1 MKFRFCECNFSS
13 EPAGG
18 AVSLC
23 SLGHCST
30 CWFLPHQRLIAFQQ
44 RAALWFLCMKRPS
57 WIIRAEYSGGL
68 LLCGGS
74 AYLLLYEWDRFS
86 FKQSSIL
93 CFPDVTIPLFFFWE
107 AILHPVIHSPS
118 HGHAKWSS
126 PVYFYDLPGP
136 TGFQFISSCP
146 LFVTM
151 FLLQEVFDIF
161 LLLLLF
167 QWGKT
172 RMLSSE
178 ATVEV
183 VLCVCLCVSCFPPT
197 VGMSSVAVCRHSS
210 SVSPFTLSCV
220 LSARDSLRLCP
231 SVCVYVSVSR
241 SSVTNKGFNG
251 VLGSLAF
258 PFSEATWPAIT
269 TLMIVFQSIPFH
281 PIPSRCLFHLSLV
294 VIVWV
299 PSHSILLH
307 HQNHLM

>member
-1 MKFRFCECNFSS
+1 MSQFHCSFFERPFCIPSSTVRHMGMQNGLHQSTSMIYQVQLVSSSFPHALCLWQCFFCRRCLTSFYYYYYFNGAKQECCHQKPLLKSS
-13 EPAGG
+13 CVCVCVCH
-18 AVSLC
+18 VSLP
-23 SLGHCST
+23 L
-30 CWFLPHQRLIAFQQ
+30 
-44 RAALWFLCMKRPS
+44 
-57 WIIRAEYSGGL
+57 
-68 LLCGGS
+68 S
-74 AYLLLYEWDRFS
+74 A
-86 FKQSSIL
+86 
-93 CFPDVTIPLFFFWE
+93 
-107 AILHPVIHSPS
+107 
-118 HGHAKWSS
+118 
-126 PVYFYDLPGP
+126 
-136 TGFQFISSCP
+136 
-146 LFVTM
+146 
-151 FLLQEVFDIF
+151 
-161 LLLLLF
+161 
-167 QWGKT
+167 
-172 RMLSSE
+172 
-178 ATVEV
+178 
-183 VLCVCLCVSCFPPT
+183 
-197 VGMSSVAVCRHSS
+197 CRQSS